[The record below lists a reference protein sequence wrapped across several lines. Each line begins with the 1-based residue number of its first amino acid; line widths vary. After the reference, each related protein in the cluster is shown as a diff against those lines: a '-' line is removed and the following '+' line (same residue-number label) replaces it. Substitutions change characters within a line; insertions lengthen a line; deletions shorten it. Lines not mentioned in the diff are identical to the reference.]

1 MGQRAPT
8 PVLFTADEYLHW
20 EAGQIER
27 HEFIDGEIFC
37 MSGAG
42 RRHVVVC
49 MNIAMALR
57 QHLRSTPCRTL
68 MVDMKVQVA
77 QAKSYFYP
85 DVFVTCSPANPLNEM
100 VEREPKLIVEVLSP
114 STANYDR
121 TDKFAA
127 YRQLTSLE
135 EYALVDIK
143 IAVPMCT
150 AGAARTCGRCTHSPP
165 DRAWHLPVW
174 IWLSLPMT
182 CLPKFLISF

>member
-8 PVLFTADEYLHW
+8 PVLFTAGEYLHW
-20 EAGQIER
+20 EAGQVER
-27 HEFIDGEIFC
+27 HEFVDGEIFC
-37 MSGAG
+37 MAGADD
-42 RRHVVVC
+42 RHVTVGL
-49 MNIAMALR
+49 NIAMALR

-85 DVFVTCSPANPLNEM
+85 DVFVTCSTVNPLNEM

-135 EYALVDIK
+135 EYALVDIENRR
-143 IAVPMCT
+143 ADVYRRGSEDVWSLHPFATGQGLAFASVDLVVT
-150 AGAARTCGRCTHSPP
+150 ADDLFAEVF
-165 DRAWHLPVW
+165 D
-174 IWLSLPMT
+174 
-182 CLPKFLISF
+182 

>member
-8 PVLFTADEYLHW
+8 PVLFTVEEYLHW

-27 HEFIDGEIFC
+27 HEFVDGEIFC
-37 MSGAG
+37 VSGAG
-42 RRHVVVC
+42 RRHVMVTGNVYF
-49 MNIAMALR
+49 ALR
-57 QHLRSTPCRTL
+57 QHLRGSPCRTL
-68 MVDMKVQVA
+68 MMDMKVQVA
-77 QAKSYFYP
+77 AAKSYFYP

-135 EYALVDIK
+135 EYALVDIENRRADVYRRGSDGVWTLHPFTTGQGLAFASVDLV
-143 IAVPMCT
+143 IT
-150 AGAARTCGRCTHSPP
+150 ADDLFAEVF
-165 DRAWHLPVW
+165 D
-174 IWLSLPMT
+174 
-182 CLPKFLISF
+182 